1 VFFVFG
7 KLLVVSPALAVGDNM
22 YKVKS
27 PMRFDLAGGTLDLW
41 PIWAMLGNACT
52 VNVSIS
58 LYTECEIIP
67 LSTQKIEIVSEDFKK
82 EWSFESLNGFL
93 ASTEPDLLFYQ
104 AHIKHWMP
112 KSGFRM
118 ITRSESPVGG
128 GLGGSSSLSISVYK
142 AFAQWLGSNEDIHQ
156 VVRACS
162 NIEAFI
168 LKTPTGTQDYYGAAS
183 QGLNVIDFD
192 FSGAKLQTLQSH
204 RQVMADKLMVVYTG
218 KSHHSGINNWQ
229 VLKKYIDGDS
239 ETRKALESL
248 QQTAFEMRK
257 ACLAGGWEK
266 IPKLFAQEFEA
277 RLLLA
282 DSFVSPEILK
292 LKNIADQNGAEG
304 FKICGAG
311 GGGCVGLWLKSG
323 TQSLLKQ
330 AIEKS
335 GFRVLDVQIL

>member
-1 VFFVFG
+1 
-7 KLLVVSPALAVGDNM
+7 M

-58 LYTECEIIP
+58 LYTECEITP
-67 LSTQKIEIVSEDFKK
+67 LKSKDIELVSEDFKK
-82 EWSFESLNGFL
+82 TWTFENLQQLLQSKDK
-93 ASTEPDLLFYQ
+93 DLLFYQ

-112 KSGFRM
+112 SSGFRM
-118 ITRSESPVGG
+118 TTRSESPMGG
-128 GLGGSSSLSISVYK
+128 GLGGSSSLSVSVYK
-142 AFAQWLGSNEDIHQ
+142 AFAQWFGKNEDIHQ

-168 LKTPTGTQDYYGAAS
+168 LKTPTGTQDYYGAAA
-183 QGLNVIDFD
+183 QGLNLIDFD
-192 FSGAKLQTLQSH
+192 FSGVTLETLQSH
-204 RQVMADKLMVVYTG
+204 RSVMADKLMIVYTG

-229 VLKKYIDGDS
+229 VLKKYIDADL
-239 ETRKALESL
+239 ETQKALESL
-248 QQTAFEMRK
+248 QETAFEMRQ
-257 ACLAGGWEK
+257 ACKKGAWEQ
-266 IPKLFAQEFEA
+266 IPKLFAKEYEA
-277 RLLLA
+277 RLMLA

-292 LKNIADQNGAEG
+292 LKELADQHGAEG

-311 GGGCVGLWLKSG
+311 GGGCVGLWLKAG
-323 TQSLLKQ
+323 TQTVLKKTVE
-330 AIEKS
+330 AS